1 LDWCRQADLSH
12 CSTRG
17 VHKATSRALV
27 ESGATPREIMA
38 ITGYQ
43 TLEDPERYMDYG
55 DSALNSRESFVHC
68 HRNSAAKGPRTL
80 SEAKERKRNQSGV
93 LAAVRMAR
101 LGH

>member
-1 LDWCRQADLSH
+1 MRCHRNWIGAGRPIFSH

-27 ESGATPREIMA
+27 DPGATPREIMA

-55 DSALNSRESFVHC
+55 DSALNSRESF
-68 HRNSAAKGPRTL
+68 RALPP
-80 SEAKERKRNQSGV
+80 
-93 LAAVRMAR
+93 
-101 LGH
+101 